1 MKLYREVKT
10 SERLPEKSD
19 LPDGFCSDWVL
30 AHWKEYDSWGWT
42 MYDYDDDCW
51 DALVPDIWLEPIEI
65 TYEEILDEIL
75 LESNRTQYH
84 HDGSPIY
91 MARLLGLKKAAKA
104 ILSKLKQ
111 DESK

>member
-1 MKLYREVKT
+1 MKLYREVKA

-19 LPDGFCSDWVL
+19 LPDDFCSDWVL

-65 TYEEILDEIL
+65 TKED
-75 LESNRTQYH
+75 LENVIIDSLST
-84 HDGSPIY
+84 
-91 MARLLGLKKAAKA
+91 MANGEKRLIPEDYVKKPAKA
-104 ILSKLKQ
+104 ILSKLKG
-111 DESK
+111 DE